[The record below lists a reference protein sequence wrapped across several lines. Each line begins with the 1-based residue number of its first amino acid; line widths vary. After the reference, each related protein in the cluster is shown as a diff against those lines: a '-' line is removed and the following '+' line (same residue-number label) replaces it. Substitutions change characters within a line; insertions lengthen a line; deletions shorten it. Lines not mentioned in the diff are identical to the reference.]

1 MMPVPPTHRPV
12 PRDTIDASVRAAL
25 AEDVGAGD
33 ITARLIDEGDTGRA
47 NLMTREAMCLCG
59 TAWFDAVFA
68 QLDARVLV
76 EWRVAD
82 GDWVEAGAMLCSVT
96 GPTRALLTGERC
108 AMNFVQMLSGTATAT
123 FLCAT
128 RFAGVSMQLLD
139 TRKTIPGH
147 RLAQKYAVRCGGGHN
162 HRLGLY
168 DAFLIKDNH
177 IAAAGSVARAIRRAR
192 EVSPGAP
199 IEVEVET
206 LAQLEDAI
214 AEGADIVMLDN
225 FDDAS
230 VERAVRVSAAAG
242 VGRPKLEVS
251 GNVDEARIAFLAR
264 AGIDYVSLGALTKHL
279 HAVDLSMRYVST

>member
-1 MMPVPPTHRPV
+1 MPMRPMADPVPQV
-12 PRDTIDASVRAAL
+12 TIDASVRAAL

-47 NLMTREAMCLCG
+47 TLITREAMCLCG

-68 QLDARVLV
+68 QLDTRVRV
-76 EWRVAD
+76 EWTAAD

-123 FLCAT
+123 FLCAK
-128 RFAGVSMQLLD
+128 RFAGLSMQLLD

-177 IAAAGSVARAIRRAR
+177 IAAAGSVAVAIQRARAIA
-192 EVSPGAP
+192 PGAP
-199 IEVEVET
+199 VEVEVET
-206 LAQLEDAI
+206 LVQLEDAI
-214 AEGADIVMLDN
+214 AAGADIVMLDN
-225 FDDAS
+225 FDDAA
-230 VERAVRVSAAAG
+230 VARAVGIAAAAG
-242 VGRPKLEVS
+242 AARPKLEVS
-251 GNVDEARIAFLAR
+251 GSVDEARMSFLAR
-264 AGIDYVSLGALTKHL
+264 AGIDYVSLGALTKHV
-279 HAVDLSMRYVST
+279 HAVDLSMRYVSR